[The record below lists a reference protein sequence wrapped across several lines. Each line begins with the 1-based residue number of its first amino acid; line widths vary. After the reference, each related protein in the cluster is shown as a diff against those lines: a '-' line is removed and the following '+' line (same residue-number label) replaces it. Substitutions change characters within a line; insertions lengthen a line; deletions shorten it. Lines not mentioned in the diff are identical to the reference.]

1 MAKVVDVMTR
11 DLQTIAPNASIEDAA
26 QKMKTNNVGS
36 LPVTLDSRLVGT
48 ITDRDIAIRVIAEG
62 RDPRNTEVR
71 EAMTTMLVTVRPTQ
85 DLAEAEALMNSHRIR
100 RLPVVEKN
108 GRIVGYITMATVAK
122 EEGDEKVV
130 GQMLKGIFEPRKRDS
145 QIRPPKSRFGSAG

>member
-11 DLQTIAPNASIEDAA
+11 DLQTISPNASIQDAA

-48 ITDRDIAIRVIAEG
+48 ITDRDITIRVIAEG

-71 EAMTTMLVTVRPTQ
+71 EAMTTTLVTVRPNQ
-85 DLAEAEALMNSHRIR
+85 DLSEAEALMNSNRIR

-130 GQMLKGIFEPRKRDS
+130 GQMLKGIFQPRKRDT
-145 QIRPPKSRFGSAG
+145 QKLPPKSRSGAGG